1 METKKQGILGLRR
14 KKFTFSRSQKHLIVQ
29 EYLTGILSKREIWE
43 KYTGEKEEHGQ
54 ILRWMRQFG
63 YENQTTLDNN
73 TTFVEIVTDMGNKTK
88 SNAINKATTETIAN
102 TEILQRRIALLEYQ
116 LKEEQA
122 KAAAFSTM
130 IDIAEKELKIS
141 IRKK

>member
-14 KKFTFSRSQKHLIVQ
+14 KKFTFSRAQKHLIVQ

-63 YENQTTLDNN
+63 YDNQTTLDNN
-73 TTFVEIVTDMGNKTK
+73 TTFAEIVTDMGNKTK
-88 SNAINKATTETIAN
+88 SNAINKATTETIEN